1 MEPRYPHITVELLGL
16 DSNAY
21 SIIGKT
27 AQALRRAGVSKEEIC
42 DYKKKATSGDYDDML
57 NVTENWVTVL

>member
-1 MEPRYPHITVELLGL
+1 MEPRYPDITVELLGF

-27 AQALRRAGVSKEEIC
+27 AQALRRAGVSKDEINE
-42 DYKKKATSGDYDDML
+42 YKKKATSGDYDDLL